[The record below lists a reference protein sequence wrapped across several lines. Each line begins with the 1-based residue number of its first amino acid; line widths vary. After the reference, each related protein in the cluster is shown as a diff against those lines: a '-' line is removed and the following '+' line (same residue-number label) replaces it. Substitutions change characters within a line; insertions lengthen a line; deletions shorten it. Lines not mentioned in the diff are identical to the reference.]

1 MSVGR
6 ALRSIRVMM
15 NMTGEELAK
24 RAGLVKYGNLTRIEN
39 CESDPN
45 MATLER
51 ICKALKVTPY
61 LVMFLAANEKDLD
74 WTTKLPQDLSVELV
88 KLMRKNVVKGNK
100 QIRGGRRKCRSS

>member
-39 CESDPN
+39 DENDPN
-45 MATLER
+45 IDTLER
-51 ICKALKVTPY
+51 ICKALKVPSY
-61 LVMFLAANEKDLD
+61 MVLFLAAKDDELD
-74 WTTKLPQDLSVELV
+74 WSTGIPEKLSVELV

-100 QIRGGRRKCRSS
+100 PIRGRRRKCRSS